1 MPHPSRT
8 SPPSPPSPRP
18 LTRRSAAAWRRV
30 RRTVLVRRRSLAA
43 VLAGLAVVTGVRAAS
58 MPPVETT
65 PVLVAA
71 SDLAGG
77 SRLGSEDLTTVE
89 LPVDAVPA
97 GALPDAEV
105 VEGRTLAAPVRSGEP
120 LTDVRL
126 VAPGL
131 LDGYPGL
138 VAAPV
143 RVADPAAVR
152 LLGVGDRVDLVAASP
167 DGAGATVVAEG
178 AAVVAV
184 PGHDPGDG
192 LVGGA
197 LLVVAVPP
205 NEALALAEAAVRAVL
220 SVVLNR

>member
-1 MPHPSRT
+1 M
-8 SPPSPPSPRP
+8 
-18 LTRRSAAAWRRV
+18 
-30 RRTVLVRRRSLAA
+30 LVRRRSLAA

-152 LLGVGDRVDLVAASP
+152 LLAVGDRVDLVAASP

-192 LVGGA
+192 LVGGG
-197 LLVVAVPP
+197 LVVVAVPP
-205 NEALALAEAAVRAVL
+205 SEALALAEAAVRAVL
-220 SVVLNR
+220 SVVLSR